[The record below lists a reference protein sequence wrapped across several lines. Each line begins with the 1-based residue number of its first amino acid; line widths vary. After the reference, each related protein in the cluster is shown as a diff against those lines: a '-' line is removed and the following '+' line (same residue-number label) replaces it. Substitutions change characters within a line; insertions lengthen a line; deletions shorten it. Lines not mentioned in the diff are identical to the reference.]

1 MGSGSTYAMGCCD
14 VKYENNVKAKNW
26 LTDIT

>member
-1 MGSGSTYAMGCCD
+1 MGSSTYAMGCCD